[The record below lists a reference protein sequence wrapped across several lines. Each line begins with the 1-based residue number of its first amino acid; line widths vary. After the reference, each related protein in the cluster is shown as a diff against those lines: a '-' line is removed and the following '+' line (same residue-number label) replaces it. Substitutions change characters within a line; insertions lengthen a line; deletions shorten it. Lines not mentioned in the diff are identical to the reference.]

1 REINGAD
8 FFVLPSPAAAASR
21 EKHGPRVPILFHR
34 RTADLASV
42 FVPWPAL
49 NYCVIMYDKQL
60 HTVKAI
66 MVIEWHK
73 PEAIDM
79 RKKSAAN
86 EVPYTESVPE
96 LGRRLLGLGRQSS
109 YAAARRGE
117 IPTVRIGGKL
127 RGLSRVLEARL
138 ARDPQNNA

>member
-1 REINGAD
+1 MCD
-8 FFVLPSPAAAASR
+8 TTV
-21 EKHGPRVPILFHR
+21 
-34 RTADLASV
+34 
-42 FVPWPAL
+42 
-49 NYCVIMYDKQL
+49 

-66 MVIEWHK
+66 MVIEWRK

-79 RKKSAAN
+79 RKKSPAN

-117 IPTVRIGGKL
+117 IPTIKIGGKL
-127 RGLSRVLEARL
+127 RGLTRVLEARL

>member
-1 REINGAD
+1 
-8 FFVLPSPAAAASR
+8 
-21 EKHGPRVPILFHR
+21 
-34 RTADLASV
+34 
-42 FVPWPAL
+42 
-49 NYCVIMYDKQL
+49 MYDKQL